1 MERFG
6 RTILSLR
13 AVRRALARMQCRHG
27 LAAPGLLFA
36 AMFPVN
42 ILAADNTVNRLADLS
57 LEQLLNVEVVTASR
71 FPQKPS
77 EAPSMVSVIT
87 AEDIRTYGYRT
98 LADLLRSVRG
108 LHVSNDRNYS
118 YLNPRGFSGADDYNS
133 TVLLLL
139 DGYRL
144 NENVYGGAYIG
155 TEFILD
161 VDLIERVEY
170 MAGPGS
176 AVYGSNAFYGVVN
189 VISRR
194 GASIGGVE
202 ASAGVASYGTT
213 RGRLSYGERQK
224 SGLDV
229 LVSASGY
236 GSEGQ
241 NLRFPEFSSINNGVA
256 ENLDDD
262 HARQFFLR
270 LNSAALTFEAGYSN
284 RTKAIPTASFY
295 QAFNAPGSR
304 TTDGQQFI
312 NLRYDGKLAPTLDL
326 ATGIHYGR
334 YDYTGYYQY
343 PASVSNKDITVGEW
357 WGTDLR
363 LQSRAFEHHKLI
375 AGLEYR
381 NDFRREQ
388 QNFDLNPYFL
398 YLQDEHGKRSYGV
411 YAQDEWALGKGTL
424 LNVGLRHDG
433 ASEGRGSTNPRIA
446 LIQKLGSATTA
457 KILYG
462 TAFRAPNAYELY
474 YATAGGSYLT
484 NPNLKPETIATS
496 EASVEHYFGGNLR
509 ITGSLFSYRTRDMI
523 TLVPVGPDFQFQ
535 NLDRVSTRGAEAEVE
550 YRWAGGGRLRAS
562 YTRQEAVD
570 DTTDQQLKDSPRHL
584 AKLNFGVPVFNGNWR
599 AGIEVQYVGEQHNYL
614 GTRIDDATV
623 ANLTL
628 STDRLWKNLDVS
640 ASVYNLFNRKIAD
653 PALPEHQDSTTPTP
667 LQLQQIVQD
676 GRNYRLKLTYRF

>member
-1 MERFG
+1 MTRFS
-6 RTILSLR
+6 RTILSGCSSGK
-13 AVRRALARMQCRHG
+13 VSRHRCFRKG
-27 LAAPGLLFA
+27 LAVAWLFPA
-36 AMFPVN
+36 VLIPVN
-42 ILAADNTVNRLADLS
+42 APAASNAVSRLADLS
-57 LEQLLNVEVVTASR
+57 LEQLLDVEVVTASR
-71 FPQKPS
+71 FPQKLS

-98 LADLLRSVRG
+98 LADILRSVRG
-108 LHVSNDRNYS
+108 LNVSNDRNYS
-118 YLNPRGFSGADDYNS
+118 YLNPRGLSGADDYNS
-133 TVLLLL
+133 AVLLLL

-170 MAGPGS
+170 MSGPGS

-189 VISRR
+189 VITRR
-194 GASIGGVE
+194 GASVGGVE
-202 ASAGVASYGTT
+202 ASAEAGSYGTAK
-213 RGRLSYGERQK
+213 GRLSYGERHK

-241 NLRFPEFSSINNGVA
+241 TLYFPEFSGVA

-262 HARQFFLR
+262 HARQFFFR

-284 RTKAIPTASFY
+284 RTKSIPTASFL
-295 QAFNAPGSR
+295 QVFNAPGSR
-304 TTDGQQFI
+304 TTDAQQFI
-312 NLRYDGKLAPTLDL
+312 NLRYDEKLTPTLDL

-334 YDYTGYYQY
+334 YDYTGFYQY
-343 PASVSNKDITVGEW
+343 SYGTNKDITVGEW
-357 WGTDLR
+357 WGADLR
-363 LQSRAFEHHKLI
+363 LQSRAFAHHKLI

-388 QNFDLNPYFL
+388 QNFDVNPYLL
-398 YLQDEHGKRSYGV
+398 YLHDEHGRRSYGLYV
-411 YAQDEWALGKGTL
+411 QDEWALGKDTL
-424 LNVGLRHDG
+424 LNAGLRHDG
-433 ASEGRGSTNPRIA
+433 TTESRDSTNPRIA

-457 KILYG
+457 KFLYG

-474 YATAGGSYLT
+474 YATIGGSYLT

-496 EASVEHYFGGNLR
+496 EASLEHYFGSHLR
-509 ITGSLFSYRTRDMI
+509 LLGSLFSYHTRDMI
-523 TLVPVGPDFQFQ
+523 LLAAVGPNFQFQ
-535 NLDRVSTRGAEAEVE
+535 NLARVSTRGAEAELE
-550 YRWAGGGRLRAS
+550 YRWSAGARLRAS

-570 DTTDQQLKDSPRHL
+570 DTTDQWLKDSPRHL
-584 AKLNFGVPVFNGNWR
+584 AKLNLSVPVFNRNWR
-599 AGIEVQYVGEQHNYL
+599 AGMEAQYAGEQRNYL

-628 STDRLWKNLDVS
+628 SADRLLKNLDVS
-640 ASVYNLFNRKIAD
+640 ASVYNLFDRKLAD
-653 PALPEHQDSTTPTP
+653 PALPEHQDSTLTP
-667 LQLQQIVQD
+667 LQQIVQN
-676 GRNYRLKLTYRF
+676 GRNFRLTLTYRF